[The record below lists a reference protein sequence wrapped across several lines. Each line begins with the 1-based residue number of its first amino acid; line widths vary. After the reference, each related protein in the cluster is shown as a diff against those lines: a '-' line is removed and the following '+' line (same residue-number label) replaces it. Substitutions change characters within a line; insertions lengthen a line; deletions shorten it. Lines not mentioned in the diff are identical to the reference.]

1 MLYDDWRLG
10 SISGDGGAFGRSF
23 ANRGAGTDDLLH
35 LVVSTSSFVGAP
47 ACIQTGPAGKLR
59 EGGFGPPVFD

>member
-35 LVVSTSSFVGAP
+35 LVVVAP
-47 ACIQTGPAGKLR
+47 ACIVQTGPAGKPR
-59 EGGFGPPVFD
+59 EGGFGPPVVTERY